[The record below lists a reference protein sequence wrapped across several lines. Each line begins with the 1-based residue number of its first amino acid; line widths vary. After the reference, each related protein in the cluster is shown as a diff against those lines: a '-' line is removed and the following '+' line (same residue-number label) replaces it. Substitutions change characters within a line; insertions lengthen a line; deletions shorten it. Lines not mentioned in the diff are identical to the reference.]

1 MNCKD
6 HTLQTLFFKYSSV
19 LSYNFKAQRAKEL
32 CASAAR
38 AAKEAEHAAD
48 IQVTQ
53 PSGGL
58 SVEAVTALGGGS
70 GPSASTA
77 GSVTGAQSFLGK
89 DRKTST
95 IGGPRGPVLGKNI
108 PQLQQSPPGTPPQ
121 GAPLGRK
128 LSVSASVA
136 GEDGLYSCL
145 LPEDL
150 LVEILA
156 ERMQV
161 CFCNFVTFKVIFWD
175 QPFTIFAWNICI
187 YVHMYLLVY
196 QNKCDGKNWLVSF

>member
-1 MNCKD
+1 M
-6 HTLQTLFFKYSSV
+6 
-19 LSYNFKAQRAKEL
+19 

-38 AAKEAEHAAD
+38 AAKEAEQTVD
-48 IQVTQ
+48 IQITQ

-58 SVEAVTALGGGS
+58 SVEAVTALSGGT

-95 IGGPRGPVLGKNI
+95 IGGGVRGGVFGKNI

-136 GEDGLYSCL
+136 GEDGLYSCV

-156 ERMQV
+156 ERLQV
-161 CFCNFVTFKVIFWD
+161 CFVCQIYDRVQGSNKV
-175 QPFTIFAWNICI
+175 
-187 YVHMYLLVY
+187 
-196 QNKCDGKNWLVSF
+196 K

>member
-1 MNCKD
+1 MLTID
-6 HTLQTLFFKYSSV
+6 YSFIGLF
-19 LSYNFKAQRAKEL
+19 LAQRAKEL

-38 AAKEAEHAAD
+38 AAKEAEQTAEM
-48 IQVTQ
+48 QLNQ
-53 PSGGL
+53 PTIGL
-58 SVEAVTALGGGS
+58 SVEAVAALGAAS
-70 GPSASTA
+70 GPAASTA

-95 IGGPRGPVLGKNI
+95 VAGGALRGGGAGKNI

-121 GAPLGRK
+121 AAPLGRK

-150 LVEILA
+150 LVELLA
-156 ERMQV
+156 ERFQV
-161 CFCNFVTFKVIFWD
+161 CC
-175 QPFTIFAWNICI
+175 
-187 YVHMYLLVY
+187 
-196 QNKCDGKNWLVSF
+196 

>member
-1 MNCKD
+1 MPA
-6 HTLQTLFFKYSSV
+6 LA
-19 LSYNFKAQRAKEL
+19 AQRAKEL

-38 AAKEAEHAAD
+38 AAKEAEQTAEL
-48 IQVTQ
+48 QLNQ
-53 PSGGL
+53 PTVAL
-58 SVEAVTALGGGS
+58 SVEAVAALGAAT
-70 GPSASTA
+70 GPLVSTA

-95 IGGPRGPVLGKNI
+95 IAGGPRGGGVGKNF

-121 GAPLGRK
+121 AAPLGRK

-150 LVEILA
+150 LVELLA
-156 ERMQV
+156 ERFQV
-161 CFCNFVTFKVIFWD
+161 G
-175 QPFTIFAWNICI
+175 
-187 YVHMYLLVY
+187 LR
-196 QNKCDGKNWLVSF
+196 G

>member
-1 MNCKD
+1 MPA
-6 HTLQTLFFKYSSV
+6 LA
-19 LSYNFKAQRAKEL
+19 AQRAKEL

-38 AAKEAEHAAD
+38 AAKEAEQTAEL
-48 IQVTQ
+48 QLNQ
-53 PSGGL
+53 PTVAL
-58 SVEAVTALGGGS
+58 SVEAVAALGAAT
-70 GPSASTA
+70 GPLVSTA

-95 IGGPRGPVLGKNI
+95 IAGGPRGGGVGKNI

-121 GAPLGRK
+121 AAPLGRK

-150 LVEILA
+150 LVELLA
-156 ERMQV
+156 ERFQV
-161 CFCNFVTFKVIFWD
+161 G
-175 QPFTIFAWNICI
+175 
-187 YVHMYLLVY
+187 LR
-196 QNKCDGKNWLVSF
+196 G